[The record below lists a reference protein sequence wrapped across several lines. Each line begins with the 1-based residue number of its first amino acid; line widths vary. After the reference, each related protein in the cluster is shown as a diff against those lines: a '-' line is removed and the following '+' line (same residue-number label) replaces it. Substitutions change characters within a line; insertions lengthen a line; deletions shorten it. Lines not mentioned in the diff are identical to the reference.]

1 MLQIERPSLLIHV
14 LANALVRDDDSQ
26 TPLDVARINGHTSIV
41 REIEV
46 CLTDVEVKNYS
57 KIFYLDLYG
66 FIWLKFY
73 LLFVAF

>member
-1 MLQIERPSLLIHV
+1 MIHV
-14 LANALVRDDDSQ
+14 LANALVRDDDFQ

-57 KIFYLDLYG
+57 KVFYLYLYG

-73 LLFVAF
+73 FLFVAF